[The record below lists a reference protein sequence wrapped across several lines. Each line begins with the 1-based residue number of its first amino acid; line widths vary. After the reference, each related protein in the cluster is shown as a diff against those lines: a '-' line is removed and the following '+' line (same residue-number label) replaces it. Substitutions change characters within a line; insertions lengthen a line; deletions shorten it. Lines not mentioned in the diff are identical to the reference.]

1 MIPHTNDKPLSV
13 LLLAGRRPGL
23 DPIAE
28 FFGTD
33 FKVTAPVAGKPMIM
47 HTLSSLE
54 SMTNI
59 SHIYVLSQEP
69 DDLSKTLADYSPGE
83 KVTFLKSES
92 GIANSILTAW
102 KSIGLSVPFIITTA
116 DNCMIR
122 QEHVDDFLSKAKKN
136 KADLSLGLVEK
147 TQLVNRYPESRRTWL
162 KFKDISATGCNLFLA
177 QSEAA
182 ENIISYWKSFES
194 RPKKVFKLAWSIGPF
209 IFIKYLL
216 KQMSLKASFEYIS
229 KKTKTEVQAVVV
241 NDPDIAIDA
250 DKISDIV
257 QIESIF
263 NLREKKPGNHSP
275 VDSTERPLVIFDLD
289 RTITTHGTF
298 LPFLLYYAIRNNPL
312 RLLLLPAVVFMMLL
326 YLCRMITRKHLK
338 TLMQSLLIG
347 KPDKSHLDDVCDR
360 YVSQVLEKSVNL
372 DALFYIRRW
381 QTSGAKLVIATA
393 SFDWMARSFAK
404 RLGFDE
410 IIASKSRE
418 VDGVVV
424 PGIDGEN
431 CYGQDKLAIVEK
443 ELGNLRELK
452 ESGKEVWF
460 YTDHHSDIPLLEV
473 CSYPVVINP
482 SDKLESWARRNQH
495 VNTLYWDSQSIS
507 YQDYIDL

>member
-1 MIPHTNDKPLSV
+1 MNPHTNDKPLSV

-47 HTLSSLE
+47 HTLTSLE
-54 SMTNI
+54 SMTNV

-69 DDLSKTLADYSPGE
+69 DQLRSTLGDYSPGE
-83 KVTFLKSES
+83 KVKFLKSGS
-92 GIANSILTAW
+92 GIANTILTAW
-102 KSIGLSVPFIITTA
+102 ESIGLSVPFMITTA

-122 QEHVDDFLSKAKKN
+122 QEHVDDFLAKAEKN
-136 KADLSLGLVEK
+136 NADLSVGMVEK
-147 TQLVNRYPESRRTWL
+147 TLLVNRYPESRRTWL
-162 KFKDISATGCNLFLA
+162 KFKDISVTGCNLFLV

-182 ENIISYWKSFES
+182 VNLISYWKSFES
-194 RPKKVFKLAWSIGPF
+194 RPKKVLKLAWSIGPL

-216 KQMSLKASFEYIS
+216 KQMALKSSFEYIS
-229 KKTKTEVQAVVV
+229 DKTITNVQPVIL

-263 NLREKKPGNHSP
+263 NLRENKSSNHSP
-275 VDSTERPLVIFDLD
+275 ADSSERPLVIFDLD

-298 LPFLLYYAIRNNPL
+298 LPFLLYYAVRNNPL
-312 RLLLLPAVVFMMLL
+312 RLLLLPVVVLMMLL
-326 YLCRMITRKHLK
+326 YLCKIISRKQLK

-347 KPDKSHLDDVCDR
+347 KPDKSYLINVCDR
-360 YVSQVLEKSVNL
+360 YVSQVLEKNVNL

-381 QTSGAKLVIATA
+381 RAAGAKLVIATA
-393 SFDWMARSFAK
+393 SFDWMAGSFAR
-404 RLGFDE
+404 RLDFDE
-410 IIASKSRE
+410 IIASRSQDE
-418 VDGVVV
+418 DGKVV

-431 CYGQDKLAIVEK
+431 CYGEDKLAIVEK
-443 ELGNLRELK
+443 EFGNLKAFK
-452 ESGKEVWF
+452 ESGIEVWF
-460 YTDHHSDIPLLEV
+460 YTDHHSDMPLLEV
-473 CSYPVVINP
+473 CSHPVVINP
-482 SDKLESWARRNQH
+482 SDKLASWAKKNQH
-495 VNTLYWDSQSIS
+495 VNILYWNSQSIS
-507 YQDYIDL
+507 YQEYIDS

>member
-1 MIPHTNDKPLSV
+1 
-13 LLLAGRRPGL
+13 
-23 DPIAE
+23 
-28 FFGTD
+28 
-33 FKVTAPVAGKPMIM
+33 
-47 HTLSSLE
+47 
-54 SMTNI
+54 MTNI

-381 QTSGAKLVIATA
+381 QCLSLQRPALTGWPGVLPSAWVLMKSLLLSHEKWTEWWYLV
-393 SFDWMARSFAK
+393 SMVK
-404 RLGFDE
+404 
-410 IIASKSRE
+410 
-418 VDGVVV
+418 
-424 PGIDGEN
+424 
-431 CYGQDKLAIVEK
+431 IVMVK
-443 ELGNLRELK
+443 
-452 ESGKEVWF
+452 
-460 YTDHHSDIPLLEV
+460 
-473 CSYPVVINP
+473 INWL
-482 SDKLESWARRNQH
+482 S
-495 VNTLYWDSQSIS
+495 
-507 YQDYIDL
+507 

>member
-1 MIPHTNDKPLSV
+1 MISHTNDKPLSV

-54 SMTNI
+54 SMMNI
-59 SHIYVLSQEP
+59 SHIYVLSQSP
-69 DDLSKTLADYSPGE
+69 DELKSTLGDYSPGE
-83 KVTFLKSES
+83 KVIFLKSGS
-92 GIANSILTAW
+92 GIASSILTAW

-122 QEHVDDFLSKAKKN
+122 QEHVDDFLAKAEKN

-162 KFKDISATGCNLFLA
+162 TFKDISATGCNLFLV

-194 RPKKVFKLAWSIGPF
+194 RPKKVFKLAWSIGPI

-216 KQMSLKASFEYIS
+216 KQMSVKASFEYIS
-229 KKTKTEVQAVVV
+229 KKTLTQVQAVVV
-241 NDPDIAIDA
+241 SDPDIAIDA

-263 NLREKKPGNHSP
+263 NLREKKSGSHPPADNS
-275 VDSTERPLVIFDLD
+275 ERPLVIFDLD

-298 LPFLLYYAIRNNPL
+298 LPFLLYYAVRNNPL
-312 RLLLLPAVVFMMLL
+312 RLLLLPVVVLMMLL
-326 YLCRMITRKHLK
+326 YLSKMISRKQLK

-360 YVSQVLEKSVNL
+360 YVNQLLEKSVNL
-372 DALFYIRRW
+372 DALFCIRRW
-381 QTSGAKLVIATA
+381 QTSGAKLVLATA
-393 SFDWMARSFAK
+393 SFDWMARSFAR

-410 IIASKSRE
+410 IMASKSRE
-418 VDGVVV
+418 EDGKVV
-424 PGIDGEN
+424 PGINGKN

-443 ELGNLRELK
+443 KLGNLREFK
-452 ESGKEVWF
+452 ESGKEIWF

-473 CSYPVVINP
+473 CSHPVVINP
-482 SDKLESWARRNQH
+482 SDKLEKWARRNQN

-507 YQDYIDL
+507 YQDYINL